1 MKPEGKPT
9 EFTGVP
15 LGGREMCVSEVK
27 IDYEMQ
33 PMVEERAKHCDK
45 HSDTPYGQ
53 QSGDTIWGKKNKET
67 HRRWQKEYS
76 YRNEAPE

>member
-1 MKPEGKPT
+1 
-9 EFTGVP
+9 
-15 LGGREMCVSEVK
+15 MCVSEVK

-53 QSGDTIWGKKNKET
+53 QSDDTIWGKKNKET
-67 HRRWQKEYS
+67 HRRWQKE
-76 YRNEAPE
+76 